1 MNEPVIVDTHMHGH
15 AAITAAY
22 LLRGELTALVET
34 GPKSSAARVLAALE
48 SLGVDRLDWIV
59 VTHIHLDHAGAAGT
73 LARRFP
79 GATVAVHP
87 LGARHLIDPSR
98 LWSSARR
105 IYGEAMEA
113 LWGGVDPVPEE
124 RVRGLED
131 GEKIDLGGRSLQ
143 AVESPGHARHHHAY
157 LDDLTG
163 IVFTG
168 DALGVR
174 LRDVGRIRPA
184 TPPPELDVEK
194 AVSSIARIG
203 QLRPAALWFTHFGRA
218 NDGPSGKS
226 VEDVCDEAIAAL
238 RQWEKWVRWARGRT
252 RDIDEVT
259 ALVRRQARAALERDL
274 DDAQLERLDR
284 TTSYRLNVA
293 GYMRYLDRLEAGEE
307 ATTPD

>member
-1 MNEPVIVDTHMHGH
+1 MNEPVILDTHMHGH

-59 VTHIHLDHAGAAGT
+59 VTHMHLDHAGAAGT

-87 LGARHLIDPSR
+87 VGARHLVDPSK

-124 RVRGLED
+124 RVRALED
-131 GEKIDLGGRSLQ
+131 GEKVDLGGRSLQ
-143 AVESPGHARHHHAY
+143 AIETPGHARHHHAY

-174 LRDVGRIRPA
+174 LREIERIRPA

-194 AVSSIARIG
+194 AVSSIARIR
-203 QLRPAALWFTHFGRA
+203 QLRPAALWFTHFGPA
-218 NDGPSGKS
+218 TGGPSGEG
-226 VEDVCDEAIAAL
+226 VEEVCDEAIAAL
-238 RQWEKWVRWARGRT
+238 LQWESWVRSARGRT
-252 RDIDEVT
+252 RDTDEVT

-274 DDAQLERLDR
+274 DAAELERLDQ

-293 GYMRYLDRLEAGEE
+293 GYMRYLDKLEAGKRE
-307 ATTPD
+307 ATS